1 MRRRRIHFTYIY
13 WLADQDDTGEAAH
26 ECNKMLTFYELD
38 LGLNHVVRA
47 YIHIHIHTYT
57 YTYSYSAF
65 CVCIHTHTHTHTCIT
80 TWFAR

>member
-47 YIHIHIHTYT
+47 YIHIHIHI
-57 YTYSYSAF
+57 APF
-65 CVCIHTHTHTHTCIT
+65 ACVYTHTHTHT
-80 TWFAR
+80 RV